1 MSAVY
6 LDHNATSPLAPEV
19 RDLMVSLVDGAWGNP
34 SSPHGYGRRARAL
47 LDRSREQVAAAV
59 GAHPTE
65 VVFLSCGSEADN
77 LILKGLAWREPSL
90 HLAVSAV
97 EHPAIRESA
106 RQLERSGARLDLIG
120 VDHEGRIDRDDYARI
135 LGGSPNLVS
144 VMAANNET
152 GVIQDIAALAGEA
165 HRAGALFHSDA
176 VQALGRIELDFR
188 ASGVD
193 AMSLS
198 SHKIGGPLGAGALI
212 LSRRVELAPLVAGGG
227 QEGGMR
233 SGTEN
238 FLAIAGFG
246 LACELASARSARM
259 EQVTRMR
266 EHCEQALRAAGAQ
279 IFADAAARLPN
290 TTFFAFPGIA
300 GDALVA
306 RLDRHGFAL
315 ASGSACSSADPGPS
329 ATLSAMGVD
338 APLAICAVRLSLGP
352 ENTMDEVA
360 RFLQALSRSLEEL
373 KGLAAPAARPGILMG

>member
-47 LDRSREQVAAAV
+47 LDRAREQVAAAV

-77 LILKGLAWREPSL
+77 LILKGLAWQDPAL

-120 VDHEGRIDRDDYARI
+120 VDREGRVDRDDYARI
-135 LGGSPNLVS
+135 LGGSPKLVS

-152 GVIQDIAALAGEA
+152 GVIQDIAALAAEA

-176 VQALGRIELDFR
+176 VQALGRIALDFR

-198 SHKIGGPLGAGALI
+198 SHKAGGSLGAGALI

-227 QEGGMR
+227 QEGGLR

-246 LACELASARSARM
+246 LACELASARRARM
-259 EQVTRMR
+259 EQVALMR
-266 EHCEQALRAAGAQ
+266 EHCEQALRAAGAL

-338 APLAICAVRLSLGP
+338 ASLAICAVRLSLGP

>member
-19 RDLMVSLVDGAWGNP
+19 RDLMVSLLDGAWGNP

-47 LDRSREQVAAAV
+47 LDRSREQVAVAV

-77 LILKGLAWREPSL
+77 LILKGLARQEPSL

-120 VDHEGRIDRDDYARI
+120 VDREGRVDRDDYARI
-135 LGGSPNLVS
+135 LGGSPKLVS

-152 GVIQDIAALAGEA
+152 GVIQDIAELAGEA
-165 HRAGALFHSDA
+165 HQAGALFHSDA

-198 SHKIGGPLGAGALI
+198 SHKMGGPLGAGALI

-227 QEGGMR
+227 QEGGLR

-238 FLAIAGFG
+238 LLAIAGFG
-246 LACELASARSARM
+246 LACELASVRRARM
-259 EQVTRMR
+259 EYVTQMR
-266 EHCEQALRAAGAQ
+266 EHCEQALRAAGAL
-279 IFADAAARLPN
+279 IFADAAVRLPN

-329 ATLSAMGVD
+329 ATLIAMGVD
-338 APLAICAVRLSLGP
+338 ASLAICAVRLSLGP

>member
-19 RDLMVSLVDGAWGNP
+19 RDLMVSLLDGAWGNP

-47 LDRSREQVAAAV
+47 LDRAREQVAAAV

-120 VDHEGRIDRDDYARI
+120 VDREGRIDRDDYTRI
-135 LGGSPNLVS
+135 LGGSPDLVS

-152 GVIQDIAALAGEA
+152 GVIQDIAELAGEA
-165 HRAGALFHSDA
+165 HEAGALFHSDA

-198 SHKIGGPLGAGALI
+198 SHKVGGPLGAGALI

-246 LACELASARSARM
+246 LACELASARRARM
-259 EQVTRMR
+259 EYVTQMR
-266 EHCEQALRAAGAQ
+266 EHCEQALRAAGAL

-290 TTFFAFPGIA
+290 TTFFAFAGIA

-338 APLAICAVRLSLGP
+338 ASLAICAVRLSLGP

>member
-34 SSPHGYGRRARAL
+34 SSPHGFGRRARAL

-65 VVFLSCGSEADN
+65 VVFTSGGSEADN
-77 LILKGLAWREPSL
+77 LILKGLARQDPTL

-97 EHPAIRESA
+97 EHPAIGESA

-120 VDHEGRIDRDDYARI
+120 VDREGRIDRDDYARI
-135 LGGSPNLVS
+135 LDGSPDLVS

-152 GVIQDIAALAGEA
+152 GVIQDIAELAGGA

-227 QEGGMR
+227 QEGGLR

-238 FLAIAGFG
+238 FPALAGFG
-246 LACELASARSARM
+246 LACELASVRRARM
-259 EQVTRMR
+259 EQVTLMR
-266 EHCEQALRAAGAQ
+266 EHCELALRAAGAL
-279 IFADAAARLPN
+279 IFADGAERLPN
-290 TTFFAFPGIA
+290 TIFFAFAGVA
-300 GDALVA
+300 GDALIL

-315 ASGSACSSADPGPS
+315 ASGSACSSAAPGPS
-329 ATLSAMGVD
+329 ATLIAMGVE
-338 APLAICAVRLSLGP
+338 APLAVCAVRLSLGP

-360 RFLQALSRSLEEL
+360 RFLLALSRSLEEL
-373 KGLAAPAARPGILMG
+373 KGLAAPAA

>member
-1 MSAVY
+1 MPAVY

-19 RDLMVSLVDGAWGNP
+19 RDLMVSLADGAWGNP
-34 SSPHGYGRRARAL
+34 SSPHSYGRRARAL
-47 LDRSREQVAAAV
+47 LDRSREQVAVAV

-65 VVFLSCGSEADN
+65 VVFTSGGSEADN
-77 LILKGLAWREPSL
+77 LILKGLARQEPSL

-120 VDHEGRIDRDDYARI
+120 VDCEGLIDRDDYARI

-152 GVIQDIAALAGEA
+152 GVIQNIAELAGEA

-198 SHKIGGPLGAGALI
+198 SHKAGGPLGAGALI

-233 SGTEN
+233 SGTES

-246 LACELASARSARM
+246 LACELASARRARM
-259 EQVTRMR
+259 EYVTQMR
-266 EHCEQALRAAGAQ
+266 EHCEQALRAAGAL

-338 APLAICAVRLSLGP
+338 ASLAICAVRLSLGP
-352 ENTMDEVA
+352 ENTIDEVA

>member
-19 RDLMVSLVDGAWGNP
+19 RDLMVSLLDGAWGNP

-65 VVFLSCGSEADN
+65 VVFTSGGSEADN
-77 LILKGLAWREPSL
+77 LILKGLARQEPSL

-120 VDHEGRIDRDDYARI
+120 VDREGRIDRDDYARI

-198 SHKIGGPLGAGALI
+198 SHKMGGPLGAGALI

-227 QEGGMR
+227 QEGGLR

-246 LACELASARSARM
+246 LACELASVRRARM
-259 EQVTRMR
+259 EYVTQMR
-266 EHCEQALRAAGAQ
+266 EHCEQALRAAGAL
-279 IFADAAARLPN
+279 IFADAATRLPN

-300 GDALVA
+300 GDALVS
-306 RLDRHGFAL
+306 RLDCHGFAL

-329 ATLSAMGVD
+329 ATLIAMGVD
-338 APLAICAVRLSLGP
+338 ASLAICAVRLSLGP

>member
-19 RDLMVSLVDGAWGNP
+19 RDLMVSLLDGAWGNP

-65 VVFLSCGSEADN
+65 VVFTSGGSEADN
-77 LILKGLAWREPSL
+77 LILKGLARQEPSL

-120 VDHEGRIDRDDYARI
+120 VDREGLIDRDDYARI
-135 LGGSPNLVS
+135 LSGSPNLVS

-152 GVIQDIAALAGEA
+152 GVIQNIAALAGEA

-198 SHKIGGPLGAGALI
+198 SHKAGGPLGAGALI

-227 QEGGMR
+227 QEAGLR
-233 SGTEN
+233 SGSEN

-246 LACELASARSARM
+246 LACELASVRRASM
-259 EQVTRMR
+259 EYVTQMR
-266 EHCEQALRAAGAQ
+266 EHCEQALRAAGAL

-290 TTFFAFPGIA
+290 TIFFAFPGIA

-329 ATLSAMGVD
+329 ATLIAMGVD
-338 APLAICAVRLSLGP
+338 ASLAICAVRLSLGP

>member
-1 MSAVY
+1 MPAVY

-19 RDLMVSLVDGAWGNP
+19 RDLMVSLLDGAWGNP

-47 LDRSREQVAAAV
+47 LDRSREQVADAV

-65 VVFLSCGSEADN
+65 VVFTSGGSEADN
-77 LILKGLAWREPSL
+77 LILKGLARQEPSL

-120 VDHEGRIDRDDYARI
+120 VDREGRIDRDDYARI

-198 SHKIGGPLGAGALI
+198 SHKVGGPLGAGALI

-227 QEGGMR
+227 QEGGLR

-246 LACELASARSARM
+246 LACELASVRRARM
-259 EQVTRMR
+259 EYVTQMR
-266 EHCEQALRAAGAQ
+266 EHCEQALRAAGAL

-338 APLAICAVRLSLGP
+338 ASLAICAVRLSLGP
-352 ENTMDEVA
+352 ENTMDEVT

>member
-19 RDLMVSLVDGAWGNP
+19 RDLMVSLLDGAWGNP

-47 LDRSREQVAAAV
+47 LDRAREQVAAAV

-65 VVFLSCGSEADN
+65 VVFTSGGSEADN
-77 LILKGLAWREPSL
+77 LILKGLARREPSL

-120 VDHEGRIDRDDYARI
+120 VDREGLIDRDDYARI
-135 LGGSPNLVS
+135 LGGSPKLVS

-152 GVIQDIAALAGEA
+152 GVIQDIAMLAGEA

-198 SHKIGGPLGAGALI
+198 SHKAGGPLGAGALI

-227 QEGGMR
+227 QEWGMR

-238 FLAIAGFG
+238 FLAISGFG
-246 LACELASARSARM
+246 LACELASARRASM
-259 EQVTRMR
+259 EYVTQMR
-266 EHCEQALRAAGAQ
+266 EHCEQALRAAGAL

-338 APLAICAVRLSLGP
+338 ASLAICAVRLSLGP

>member
-19 RDLMVSLVDGAWGNP
+19 RDLMVSLLDGAWGNP

-47 LDRSREQVAAAV
+47 LDRAREQVADAV

-65 VVFLSCGSEADN
+65 VVFTSGGSEADN
-77 LILKGLAWREPSL
+77 LILKGLARQEPSL

-120 VDHEGRIDRDDYARI
+120 VDREGLIDRDDYARI
-135 LGGSPNLVS
+135 LGGSPKLVS

-152 GVIQDIAALAGEA
+152 GVIQNVAELAGEA

-198 SHKIGGPLGAGALI
+198 SHKAGGPLGAGALI

-227 QEGGMR
+227 QEGGLR

-246 LACELASARSARM
+246 LACELASVRRARM
-259 EQVTRMR
+259 EYVTQMR
-266 EHCEQALRAAGAQ
+266 EHCEQALRAAGAL

-329 ATLSAMGVD
+329 ATLIAMGVD
-338 APLAICAVRLSLGP
+338 ASLAICAVRLSLGP

>member
-19 RDLMVSLVDGAWGNP
+19 RDLMVSLLDGAWGNP

-77 LILKGLAWREPSL
+77 LILKGLARQEPSL

-120 VDHEGRIDRDDYARI
+120 VDREGRIDRDDYARI

-198 SHKIGGPLGAGALI
+198 SHKMGGPLGAGALI

-227 QEGGMR
+227 QEGGLR

-246 LACELASARSARM
+246 LACELASVRRARM
-259 EQVTRMR
+259 EYVTQMR
-266 EHCEQALRAAGAQ
+266 EHCEQALRAAGAL
-279 IFADAAARLPN
+279 IFADAATRLPN

-300 GDALVA
+300 GDALVS

-329 ATLSAMGVD
+329 ATLIAMGVD
-338 APLAICAVRLSLGP
+338 ASLAICAVRLSLGP

>member
-19 RDLMVSLVDGAWGNP
+19 RDLMVSLLDGAWGNP

-120 VDHEGRIDRDDYARI
+120 VDREGRIDRDDYAQI
-135 LGGSPNLVS
+135 LGGSPKLVS

-152 GVIQDIAALAGEA
+152 GVIQDIAELAGEA

-198 SHKIGGPLGAGALI
+198 SHKVGGPLGAGALI

-227 QEGGMR
+227 QEGGLR

-246 LACELASARSARM
+246 LACELASARRARM
-259 EQVTRMR
+259 EYVTQMR
-266 EHCEQALRAAGAQ
+266 EHCEQALRAAGAR

-338 APLAICAVRLSLGP
+338 ASLAICAVRLSLGP

>member
-47 LDRSREQVAAAV
+47 LDRARGQVAAAV

-120 VDHEGRIDRDDYARI
+120 VDREGRIDRDDYARI
-135 LGGSPNLVS
+135 LGESPNLVS

-165 HRAGALFHSDA
+165 HRACALFHSDA

-246 LACELASARSARM
+246 LACELASARRARM
-259 EQVTRMR
+259 EYVTHMR
-266 EHCEQALRAAGAQ
+266 EHCEQAMRAAGAL

-338 APLAICAVRLSLGP
+338 ASLAICAVRLSLGP